1 MAPETATTSV
11 TDATDAETLV
21 VSVSE
26 AALAKVLDIR
36 SGEDDPS
43 GLGLRI
49 EVTGVH
55 GVEYAYDLSFESIS
69 EADAD
74 DTVYETGGL
83 TVMVPADSVDAL
95 RGSTLD
101 VPTNPNQGGLVIRN
115 PNRPNALGVPGDLE
129 LTGTVA
135 EKVTTLLEQRINP
148 ALAAHGGFA
157 SLVGV
162 DGSVVYVTMGGG
174 CQGCS
179 MSAATLTEGIKASIL
194 DAVDEVTDVVDATNH
209 AAGENPFYR

>member
-1 MAPETATTSV
+1 MSPDAAA
-11 TDATDAETLV
+11 ATDTLLV
-21 VSVSE
+21 TVSE
-26 AALAKVLDIR
+26 AALAKILDIR
-36 SGEDDPS
+36 SGEDEPGS
-43 GLGLRI
+43 LGLRI
-49 EVTGVH
+49 EVTGVN
-55 GVEYAYDLSFESIS
+55 GVEYAYDLSFETIS

-74 DTVYETGGL
+74 DTVYTASDL
-83 TVMVPADSVDAL
+83 TLMIPANSVDAL
-95 RGSTLD
+95 RGATLD
-101 VPTNPNQGGLVIRN
+101 LPTNPNQGGLIIRN

-135 EKVTTLLEQRINP
+135 EKVNTLLEQRINP

-162 DGSVVYVTMGGG
+162 DGSIVYVSMGGG

-194 DAVDEVTDVVDATNH
+194 DAIEEVTDVVDATNH
-209 AAGENPFYR
+209 AAGENPFYS

>member
-1 MAPETATTSV
+1 MSPDAATT
-11 TDATDAETLV
+11 DTLV
-21 VSVSE
+21 VTVSE
-26 AALAKVLDIR
+26 VALAKILEIR
-36 SGEDDPS
+36 SGEDEPGS
-43 GLGLRI
+43 LGLRI

-55 GVEYAYDLSFESIS
+55 GVEYAYDLSFETIS

-74 DTVYETGGL
+74 DTVYTVDDL
-83 TVMVPADSVDAL
+83 TLMIPANSVEAL
-95 RGSTLD
+95 QGSTLD
-101 VPTNPNQGGLVIRN
+101 LPTNPNQGGLVIRN

-135 EKVTTLLEQRINP
+135 EKVNTLLEHRINP

-179 MSAATLTEGIKASIL
+179 MSAATLTEGIKASSL

-209 AAGENPFYR
+209 AAGENPFYS